1 MVRLD
6 YHYHQQV
13 HEPQPMRRVDAAV
26 LASHR
31 RNQYDS
37 ELLSHANLL
46 ELTHRYLEN
55 PAHQYRPDR
64 PQPLPQVSKWSPQS
78 DQARRVSNVASQ
90 LAKAALNSRPGDGP
104 NTPPPIPVS
113 TSVTIGVPSDAS
125 TRHLSPSSIM
135 AVTGTP
141 ASRAWSDDSYSHL

>member
-6 YHYHQQV
+6 YHYHRQV
-13 HEPQPMRRVDAAV
+13 HEPQPVRRVDAAV

-31 RNQYDS
+31 LNQYYS
-37 ELLSHANLL
+37 ELLNHVNLL
-46 ELTHRYLEN
+46 ELIHRYLEN

-64 PQPLPQVSKWSPQS
+64 PQPLPQVSKLSPQS

-104 NTPPPIPVS
+104 NPRTHQFRLAHQLRLEFHRMPRPNI
-113 TSVTIGVPSDAS
+113 
-125 TRHLSPSSIM
+125 
-135 AVTGTP
+135 
-141 ASRAWSDDSYSHL
+141 